1 MRKKKSAGDSG
12 GKHKETS
19 TAITLETHV
28 DELVGKYPK
37 AAGWLV
43 QHGVICVVCGEPF
56 WGTLGELMERK
67 GIGDPDKIVKNL
79 NRFLARCLT

>member
-1 MRKKKSAGDSG
+1 MNRKDRKPTGDP
-12 GKHKETS
+12 KEEHQEGS

-28 DELVGKYPK
+28 DEIVERYPK

-43 QHGVICVVCGEPF
+43 QHGVICVACGEPF

-67 GIGDPDKIVKNL
+67 AIRNPEKIVKDL
-79 NRFLARCLT
+79 NRSLSYP